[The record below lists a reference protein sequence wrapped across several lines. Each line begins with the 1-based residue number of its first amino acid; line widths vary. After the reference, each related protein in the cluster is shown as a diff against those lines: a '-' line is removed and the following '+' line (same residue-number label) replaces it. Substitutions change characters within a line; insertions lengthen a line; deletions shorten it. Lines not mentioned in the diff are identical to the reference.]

1 MRRFV
6 NQWGIY
12 VVDFGQNKGS
22 VQSGKRLAVIM
33 QNCIGN
39 QFSPTTICIPLTTQ
53 NKKPLPTHYYIQ
65 KKDYPCIESDSVLLC
80 EQVTTIDVQSQVG
93 QYIGMIRDKDK
104 KEIYYRF
111 LNNFIL

>member
-22 VQSGKRLAVIM
+22 VQSGKRLAVVM

-39 QFSPTTICIPLTTQ
+39 QFSTTTICIPLTTQ
-53 NKKPLPTHYYIQ
+53 NKKTLPRHVR
-65 KKDYPCIESDSVLLC
+65 KAHSFRGGMDS
-80 EQVTTIDVQSQVG
+80 TTIDVQSQVG
-93 QYIGMIRDKDK
+93 QYVGMIRNEDRQ
-104 KEIYYRF
+104 EIYDRL